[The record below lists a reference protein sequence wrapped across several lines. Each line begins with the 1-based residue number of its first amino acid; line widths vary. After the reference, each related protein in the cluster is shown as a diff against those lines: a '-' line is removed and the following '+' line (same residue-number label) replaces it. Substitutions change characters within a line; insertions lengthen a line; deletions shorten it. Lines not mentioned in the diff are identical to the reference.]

1 MSEEAWTESQKVA
14 VSLVKGFLG
23 LSRIRP
29 CLVIW
34 DWCVTDVR
42 RQGGGKLK
50 RKIPRRNRVGNVGT
64 EMVLLHPS
72 NSPQEKVSNNFFPEE
87 WKALSLYSS

>member
-1 MSEEAWTESQKVA
+1 MDWKVRKLLCPWLR
-14 VSLVKGFLG
+14 VFWGF
-23 LSRIRP
+23 SRIRP

>member
-1 MSEEAWTESQKVA
+1 MREHGLETQEVA
-14 VSLVKGFLG
+14 VSLVEDFVG

-42 RQGGGKLK
+42 SQGDGKLK
-50 RKIPRRNRVGNVGT
+50 RKIPRRNQVGT
-64 EMVLLHPS
+64 EMVILPLP
-72 NSPQEKVSNNFFPEE
+72 NSPQEIIANNFFPEE
-87 WKALSLYSS
+87 WKALSLHSS